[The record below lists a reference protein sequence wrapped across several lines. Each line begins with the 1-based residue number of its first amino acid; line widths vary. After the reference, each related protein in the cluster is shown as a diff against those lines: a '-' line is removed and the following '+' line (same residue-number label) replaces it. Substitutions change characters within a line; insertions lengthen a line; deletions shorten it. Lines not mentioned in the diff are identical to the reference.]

1 MLSTVRFHLKIGVVF
16 IFDFWYGPGV
26 LSSPPVERVKEIKKG
41 DIQIK
46 RIARPEMKP
55 NENIVDINYILQTT
69 NGLGNK
75 NNEIMEIHTM
85 RYFFKPELD
94 LLLSQS
100 GFELIKQE
108 AWMENAAASL
118 NTWNAMIIA
127 RVVK

>member
-1 MLSTVRFHLKIGVVF
+1 
-16 IFDFWYGPGV
+16 
-26 LSSPPVERVKEIKKG
+26 
-41 DIQIK
+41 
-46 RIARPEMKP
+46 MKP
-55 NENIVDINYILQTT
+55 NENVVDINYILQTT

-94 LLLSQS
+94 LLLSKS